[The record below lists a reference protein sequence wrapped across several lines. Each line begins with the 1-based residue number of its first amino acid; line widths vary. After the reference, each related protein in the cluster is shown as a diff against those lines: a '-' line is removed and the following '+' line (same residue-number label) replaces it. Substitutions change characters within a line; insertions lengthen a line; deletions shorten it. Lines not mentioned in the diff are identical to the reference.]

1 MKKRI
6 IFGCAIVCGA
16 IVAFGAAPYA
26 LTVERLADPCGV
38 DAAAPRFG
46 WKMAAKH
53 GAVDVTQSA
62 YRVLVATS
70 RERLA
75 AGEGDLWDSGK
86 VPGSQAIDVAY
97 AGKPLASSRR
107 IWWKVRTWDAKDAA
121 SDWSLPGQWVT
132 GIMPSD
138 GWKAKWIGPAP
149 ETRPDVD
156 LSGAQWITA
165 PKGKKGRVTL
175 QYKFTFAGAKP
186 GEADVCLWSGD
197 RFACCSIT
205 IDDNCK
211 PDHDWWLKLS
221 DELGI
226 KLTWFVITD
235 HCVKKNNPGFN
246 GTWADWQRLAN
257 AGHSIQSHTTNHK
270 AKHAD
275 VPMPT
280 DEELHS
286 MYRDSLKAINDN
298 VTNNFACCIAYP
310 RGEPHPEIA
319 AKYAI
324 ACRGVHGV
332 PNAANSID
340 YMCTGKGAPGKGH
353 VQMVAFG
360 ETSEGPKWIQGMKN
374 LRRGWNVVLYHLVHA
389 GRDDATRAKNA
400 ASAEA
405 EVRYIAS
412 LKDERL
418 WVARFDDAVKYG
430 QERDSATLES
440 ALKGDAV
447 EFTLTDRMKDDL
459 FDFPLTVKVRLP
471 DGWKSAKA
479 TQGGKKAAVRI
490 VSHEGAP
497 YALVEAVPDR
507 GTVRITKS
515 AL

>member
-1 MKKRI
+1 MKNATI
-6 IFGCAIVCGA
+6 
-16 IVAFGAAPYA
+16 
-26 LTVERLADPCGV
+26 
-38 DAAAPRFG
+38 AAALSV
-46 WKMAAKH
+46 AA
-53 GAVDVTQSA
+53 AFA
-62 YRVLVATS
+62 AF
-70 RERLA
+70 
-75 AGEGDLWDSGK
+75 AGEQL
-86 VPGSQAIDVAY
+86 
-97 AGKPLASSRR
+97 
-107 IWWKVRTWDAKDAA
+107 T
-121 SDWSLPGQWVT
+121 SLPK
-132 GIMPSD
+132 P
-138 GWKAKWIGPAP
+138 
-149 ETRPDVD
+149 
-156 LSGAQWITA
+156 
-165 PKGKKGRVTL
+165 PKGGRFKTPTDLVWP
-175 QYKFTFAGAKP
+175 AKP

-246 GTWADWQRLAN
+246 GTWADWQRLAD

-360 ETSEGPKWIQGMKN
+360 ETSEGPKWIRGMKN
-374 LRRGWNVVLYHLVHA
+374 LRRGWNVVLYHLVHS
-389 GRDDATRAKNA
+389 GRDDATREKNA

-479 TQGGKKAAVRI
+479 TQGGKSVPARF
-490 VSHEGAP
+490 VSHDGAP